1 MRRIKA
7 IFAAYLAE
15 ISVYIHQQPTWPAF
29 TWQPERLEPLLGAV
43 RHRQGRVLGHMEALG
58 FSLQAEALLQ
68 TLTLEALK
76 SSEIEGERLPSDQ
89 VRSSLARRLGLDVAG
104 LVPAERRVEGVVDM
118 LLDATQGFAHP
129 LTAERLGSWQA
140 ALFPTGRSGLQRIQ
154 VGAWRTG
161 AKGPMQVVSG
171 PPGREQVHFEAP
183 AAEAV
188 AAQMTQFLTWFN
200 ADLPLDAVL
209 KAGIAHLWFVTI
221 HPFEDGNGRVARA
234 LTELQLAR
242 ADASAQRFYSLSA
255 QMRLERNAYYSQLE
269 AAQKGNLDITTW
281 LDWFLACL
289 SRALQATEHTLA
301 KVLTKARFWE
311 RHAAT
316 TLNAR
321 QQRLLNQLLDG
332 FEGKLTSSKWATI
345 TKCSQDTATRD
356 IQTLLDY
363 GILSKE
369 AAGGRSTSY
378 RLADG
383 ALG

>member
-1 MRRIKA
+1 M
-7 IFAAYLAE
+7 YT
-15 ISVYIHQQPTWPAF
+15 YQQPTWPAF
-29 TWQPERLEPLLGAV
+29 TWQHERLEPLLGAV
-43 RHRQGRVLGHMEALG
+43 RHQQGRVLGHMEGLG

-76 SSEIEGERLPSDQ
+76 SSEIEGELLPNEQ
-89 VRSSLARRLGLDVAG
+89 VRSSLARRLGIDVAG

-118 LLDATQGFAHP
+118 LLDATQGFAQP
-129 LTAERLGSWQA
+129 LTAERLGAWQA

-171 PPGREQVHFEAP
+171 ALGREQVHFEAP
-183 AAEAV
+183 EAAHVAAE
-188 AAQMTQFLTWFN
+188 MTQFLTWFN
-200 ADLPLDAVL
+200 TDTPLDAVL

-255 QMRLERNAYYSQLE
+255 QMRLERNAYYAHLE
-269 AAQKGNLDITTW
+269 AAQKGALDITAW
-281 LDWFLACL
+281 LAWFVACL
-289 SRALQATEHTLA
+289 SRALQATEQTLA
-301 KVLTKARFWE
+301 QVLTKARFWE
-311 RHAAT
+311 QHATFAF
-316 TLNAR
+316 NAR

-345 TKCSQDTATRD
+345 AKCSQDTATRD
-356 IQTLLDY
+356 IQALLDQA
-363 GILSKE
+363 ILVKE

-378 RLADG
+378 RLAETRER
-383 ALG
+383 

>member
-1 MRRIKA
+1 M
-7 IFAAYLAE
+7 
-15 ISVYIHQQPTWPAF
+15 YIYQQPTWPAF

-43 RHRQGRVLGHMEALG
+43 RHQQGRVLGHMQALG

-89 VRSSLARRLGLDVAG
+89 VRSSLARRLGLDVGG

-129 LTAERLGSWQA
+129 LTAERLCSWQA

-183 AAEAV
+183 PAETV
-188 AAQMTQFLTWFN
+188 ADQMAHFLTWFN
-200 ADLPLDAVL
+200 AELPLDAVL

-255 QMRLERNAYYSQLE
+255 QLRLERTAYYAQLK
-269 AAQKGNLDITTW
+269 AAQKGALDITTW
-281 LDWFLACL
+281 LDWFLGCL
-289 SRALQATEHTLA
+289 SRALTATEQTLA
-301 KVLTKARFWE
+301 KVLAKARFWE
-311 RHAAT
+311 RHSPLL
-316 TLNAR
+316 LNAR
-321 QQRLLNQLLDG
+321 QQKLLNQLLDG
-332 FEGKLTSSKWATI
+332 FAGKLTSSKWATI
-345 TKCSQDTATRD
+345 AKCSQDTATRD
-356 IQTLLDY
+356 IQALLDQ
-363 GILSKE
+363 GILVKE

-383 ALG
+383 VLG

>member
-1 MRRIKA
+1 MRRIGV

-15 ISVYIHQQPTWPAF
+15 ISVYIYQHLAWPAF
-29 TWQPERLEPLLGAV
+29 TWQHERLEPLLGAV
-43 RHRQGRVLGHMEALG
+43 RHQQGRVLGHMEALG

-76 SSEIEGERLPSDQ
+76 SSEIEGELLPSEQ
-89 VRSSLARRLGLDVAG
+89 VRSSLARRLGIEVAG
-104 LVPAERRVEGVVDM
+104 LVPAERRVEGVVDV
-118 LLDATQGFAHP
+118 LLDATQGFAQP
-129 LTAERLGSWQA
+129 LTAERLCSWQA
-140 ALFPTGRSGLQRIQ
+140 ALFPSGRSGLQRIQ

-171 PPGREQVHFEAP
+171 PLGREQAHFEVPP
-183 AAEAV
+183 AEEV
-188 AAQMTQFLTWFN
+188 AAQMAQFMTWFN
-200 ADLPLDAVL
+200 TDLPLDAVL

-255 QMRLERNAYYSQLE
+255 QLRLERNAYYAQLE
-269 AAQKGNLDITTW
+269 AAQKGELDITPW
-281 LDWFLACL
+281 LNWFLACL
-289 SRALQATEHTLA
+289 SRALQATEQTLA
-301 KVLTKARFWE
+301 KVLTKAQFWE
-311 RHAAT
+311 QHAAFPFNT
-316 TLNAR
+316 R
-321 QQRLLNQLLDG
+321 QQRLLDQLLDG

-356 IQTLLDY
+356 IQALLDQ
-363 GILSKE
+363 GILVKE

-378 RLADG
+378 RLAG
-383 ALG
+383 GMLR

>member
-1 MRRIKA
+1 M
-7 IFAAYLAE
+7 
-15 ISVYIHQQPTWPAF
+15 YIYQQPTWPAF
-29 TWQPERLEPLLGAV
+29 TWRPERLEPLLGAV
-43 RHRQGRVLGHMEALG
+43 RHQQGRVLGHMQALG

-76 SSEIEGERLPSDQ
+76 SSEIEGELLPSEQ
-89 VRSSLARRLGLDVAG
+89 VRSSLARRLGIEVAG
-104 LVPAERRVEGVVDM
+104 LVPAERRVEGMVDM
-118 LLDATQGFAHP
+118 LLDATQAFAEP
-129 LTAERLGSWQA
+129 LTAERLCSWQA
-140 ALFPTGRSGLQRIQ
+140 ALFPAGRSGLQRIQ

-171 PPGREQVHFEAP
+171 PLGREQVHFEAP
-183 AAEAV
+183 PADEV
-188 AAQMTQFLTWFN
+188 AAHMAQFLTWFN
-200 ADLPLDAVL
+200 TALPLDAVL

-255 QMRLERNAYYSQLE
+255 QLRLERNAYYAQLE
-269 AAQKGNLDITTW
+269 AAQKGDLDITPW
-281 LDWFLACL
+281 LDWFLGCL
-289 SRALQATEHTLA
+289 GRALQATEQTLA

-311 RHAAT
+311 QHAT
-316 TLNAR
+316 FPFNAR

-345 TKCSQDTATRD
+345 AKCSQDTATRD
-356 IQTLLDY
+356 IQVLLDQ
-363 GILSKE
+363 GILVKE

-378 RLADG
+378 RLANETVG
-383 ALG
+383 YG